1 MLRILKNILIQSNRK
16 FHRTAMAKSKFEYVK
31 VTSTVIDMSFHLK
44 IFNLQSFEADDKIL
58 QNCWIVVRI
67 DGKNFHKFAN
77 VHNFE
82 KPNDIR
88 SLNLMN
94 FAAACVM
101 KEFNEIILSYGQS
114 DEYSFVFHR
123 TANVYNRR
131 ASKIVSNVNSL
142 FTSSFVFYWNRWFK
156 NEKLQYP
163 PCFDARYVLYPTIEN
178 LKDYLSWRQ
187 ADVHINNLYNT
198 CFWNL
203 VLKKGL
209 TNVEAEEKLR
219 GTVSCDKNELLFS
232 EFGINYNNLPAMYRK
247 GTILLTKQIKIDEN
261 RTRKI
266 VIPIY
271 DDLIKEKFWKEH
283 DELLPRKTPKYY
295 EFPSDLQ
302 PFPDLVKELLS
313 I

>member
-1 MLRILKNILIQSNRK
+1 MLLRTLKYILIQSSRK
-16 FHRTAMAKSKFEYVK
+16 FHRTVMAKSKFEYVK
-31 VTSTVIDMSFHLK
+31 
-44 IFNLQSFEADDKIL
+44 SFEADDKIL

-77 VHNFE
+77 THNFE

-94 FAAACVM
+94 FAAGCVM
-101 KEFNEIILSYGQS
+101 KEFNEIIIAYGQS

-142 FTSSFVFYWNRWFK
+142 FTSSFVFYWNRWFGDQ
-156 NEKLQYP
+156 KLQYP
-163 PCFDARYVLYPTIEN
+163 PCFDARYVLYPTTEN

-219 GTVSCDKNELLFS
+219 GTVSSDKNELLFS
-232 EFGINYNNLPAMYRK
+232 EFGINYNKLPAMYRK
-247 GTILLTKQIKIDEN
+247 GTILLTKQIKIDES

-283 DELLPRKTPKYY
+283 DELLLRKAPKYY
-295 EFPSDLQ
+295 EFPTDLQ
-302 PFPDLVKELLS
+302 PLPDLVKELLNV
-313 I
+313 